1 MLNSG
6 TEPLLNVVEEGLFF
20 IGKRYFE
27 YGSLRPDPVSPSGAP
42 WAETILAPF
51 RSNPHAALRF
61 GTPRV
66 IPVNF
71 SIPVCSSSSPH
82 ID

>member
-42 WAETILAPF
+42 GLRPSWHHSDRIHMRPFVLAL
-51 RSNPHAALRF
+51 HE
-61 GTPRV
+61 
-66 IPVNF
+66 
-71 SIPVCSSSSPH
+71 
-82 ID
+82 